1 MPVMMRI
8 VSLSVL
14 SVWALAAGL
23 AADDVVSRPNV
34 VLVIADD
41 MGYGDL
47 GVTGNPVIQTP
58 HLDAMARRSAWMTQF
73 YVSPV
78 CAPTRACLM
87 TGRYN
92 YRTRC
97 IDTYIGRAMMEPD
110 EVTIAEMLRDAG
122 YATAIFGKW
131 HLGDCYPMRA
141 IDQGFDEALVHRGG
155 GIGQPSDP
163 PEGENQYT
171 DPVLFRNGV
180 KEPQK
185 GYCTDVYY
193 DNALDFIDRMHQAG
207 RPFFVYLPDN
217 CPHSPFHDVPEDLY
231 AMYRD
236 MPMDNSRFPQDK
248 GHPLPQRHDQDKRA
262 RIYAMISNI
271 DRNVGRLFQ
280 RLKALSLTKNT
291 IVLFMV
297 DNGPNTR
304 RYVAGMKGAKAQ
316 VYEGGIRS
324 PLFVHWPAALGADRR
339 CERIAAHIDIVP
351 TLVDAC
357 GAEVPAHVELDGRNL
372 LPLLQGRDTTWPDRT
387 LFIQSHRGNRPVP
400 YHNFAARSQRWKLLH
415 ASGFG
420 RQSFEGPPAL
430 ELYDMRNDP
439 LETAN
444 VAQRHPAVVRRMRE
458 AYEAWLTD
466 VSSTRPDNYAPPRIH
481 IGTSHEPVTVLTR
494 QDWRHTAGRPWSRDS
509 QGHWLL
515 HATVTDDYRVACR
528 FAPAGREAVAQLR
541 VDGPSDVRLQMPLP
555 EGASQCVFKNVPLGE
570 GPVRLE
576 VVLREAGN
584 VRGIHQADVSR
595 AN

>member
-1 MPVMMRI
+1 MPLMTRI
-8 VSLSVL
+8 VSFLGACVCLAASVL
-14 SVWALAAGL
+14 E
-23 AADDVVSRPNV
+23 ADDAPSRPNV
-34 VLVIADD
+34 VLIIADD

-47 GVTGNPVIQTP
+47 GIMGNPVIQTP
-58 HLDAMARRSAWMTQF
+58 NLDAMARRSAWMTQF

-97 IDTYIGRAMMEPD
+97 IDTYIGRAMMEPA
-110 EVTIAEMLRDAG
+110 EVTIAEMLRDSG

-163 PEGENQYT
+163 PEGEDQYT

-193 DNALDFIDRMHQAG
+193 DNALDFIDRMHRAG

-217 CPHSPFHDVPEDLY
+217 CPHSPFHDVPDGLY
-231 AMYRD
+231 AMYRNE
-236 MPMDNSRFPQDK
+236 PMDNSRFPQDK
-248 GHPLPQRHDQDKRA
+248 GHPLPREHDQDKRA

-271 DRNVGRLFQ
+271 DRNVGRLFD
-280 RLKALSLTKNT
+280 RLEALSLTDNT
-291 IVLFMV
+291 MVLFMV

-324 PLFVHWPAALGADRR
+324 PLFVHWPGVLDADRR
-339 CERIAAHIDIVP
+339 CQTIAAHIDIVP

-357 GAEVPAHVELDGRNL
+357 DAKIPAQVKLDGRNL
-372 LPLLQGRDTTWPDRT
+372 LPLLQGGDGAWPDRT
-387 LFIQSHRGNRPVP
+387 LFIQAHRGNQPVL

-420 RQSFEGPPAL
+420 RESFRGPVAL

-439 LETAN
+439 LETTD
-444 VAQRHPAVVRRMRE
+444 VAAHHPDVVRRMRE
-458 AYEAWLTD
+458 AYEAWFAD
-466 VSSTRPDNYAPPRIH
+466 VGGTRPDNFAPPRIRV
-481 IGTSHEPVTVLTR
+481 GTSHEPVTVLTR
-494 QDWRHTAGRPWSRDS
+494 QDWRHTVGRPWSRQS

-515 HATVTDDYRVACR
+515 HVTTSDDYRVACR
-528 FAPAGREAVAQLR
+528 FSPARRQTVAELR
-541 VDGPSDVRLQMPLP
+541 VDGDTTLRLQTPISP
-555 EGASQCVFKNVPLGE
+555 DASKCVFESVPLRE
-570 GPVRLE
+570 GPARLE
-576 VVLREAGN
+576 VTLREAGD

-595 AN
+595 AK